1 MDNGRE
7 FNNSELRDLCAKHG
21 VRVLPTPPYS
31 PWSNGLCER
40 HNGVIAEMLQK
51 TVEEN
56 PKMSLEFALRHVIF
70 AKNCLEGHLG
80 FTPYQLVLGHN
91 PRLPSV
97 LNDDIPALEKT
108 SVSSVV
114 AEHFKLL
121 NDTRASFLRADCSE
135 RIKRAILG
143 KVRYSDAP
151 FVPGEM
157 VFYKRDQAGPWHG
170 PGRVI
175 FHEGQELIVK
185 DAGQIVTVHA
195 FRASR
200 VKPQNLPDSDGTTT
214 NSVEPSRTDMHQP
227 EKQGEKVVEMSWPSV
242 PIVDDECPAQTTEN
256 SRIDGLEDDEQPYDQ
271 IEEVHADAPINSTE
285 HTITERV
292 CQKRPERGA
301 RVVFELTNDGS
312 QLYTAKILCPAGKS
326 TGKYKNWLNVQYEKP
341 VELSGKI
348 GSYNWFEDI
357 RSWHYAPTDE
367 SVLIASN
374 DEFSDAKQR
383 IAKLDRKCSI

>member
-1 MDNGRE
+1 M
-7 FNNSELRDLCAKHG
+7 
-21 VRVLPTPPYS
+21 
-31 PWSNGLCER
+31 
-40 HNGVIAEMLQK
+40 
-51 TVEEN
+51 
-56 PKMSLEFALRHVIF
+56 
-70 AKNCLEGHLG
+70 
-80 FTPYQLVLGHN
+80 
-91 PRLPSV
+91 PSV

-170 PGRVI
+170 PRRVI
-175 FHEGQELIVK
+175 LHEGQELIVK
-185 DAGQIVTVHA
+185 DAGQVVTVHA

-242 PIVDDECPAQTTEN
+242 PIVDDECPAQTTEK
-256 SRIDGLEDDEQPYDQ
+256 SRIDGLEDDEQPYD
-271 IEEVHADAPINSTE
+271 
-285 HTITERV
+285 
-292 CQKRPERGA
+292 
-301 RVVFELTNDGS
+301 
-312 QLYTAKILCPAGKS
+312 
-326 TGKYKNWLNVQYEKP
+326 
-341 VELSGKI
+341 
-348 GSYNWFEDI
+348 
-357 RSWHYAPTDE
+357 
-367 SVLIASN
+367 
-374 DEFSDAKQR
+374 
-383 IAKLDRKCSI
+383 